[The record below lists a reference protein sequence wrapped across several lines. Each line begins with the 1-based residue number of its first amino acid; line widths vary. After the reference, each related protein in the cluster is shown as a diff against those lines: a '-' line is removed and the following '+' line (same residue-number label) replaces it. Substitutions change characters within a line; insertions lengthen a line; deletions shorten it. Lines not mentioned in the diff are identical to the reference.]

1 MRVVPKTVTLNC
13 IYAKERIGVVMKNIK
28 SKIMLIMATVV
39 ILALVIVFSENKIL
53 TAGIIVGILLVIF
66 ALFKL
71 GKYLFSAYFRST
83 KQSYFKVLFNKEASL
98 RYSTFKVFNKK
109 LSGVKKVV
117 CDVYMPKID
126 GSVSKADMVLLNET
140 GIYVIDVKPYTGRVA
155 GAEQGKEWTY
165 TKGGKTENIPNPLI
179 WNKLQMKWLKSYI
192 SEFPHTHYFSY
203 VVYKTGCKIK
213 DITFKTYEGTVATR
227 SMLPKEVMRNAAK
240 VGTSLAISEIDV
252 AFDKVKALASA
263 DFAANISDVQGIQ
276 ETIFYENKKEF
287 NEYDYKNPD
296 LE

>member
-1 MRVVPKTVTLNC
+1 
-13 IYAKERIGVVMKNIK
+13 MKNIK
-28 SKIMLIMATVV
+28 SKIMLIMAIVVILGVV
-39 ILALVIVFSENKIL
+39 ILASENKIL
-53 TAGIIVGILLVIF
+53 TSAIIVGILVAIF

-109 LSGVKKVV
+109 LNGVKKVV
-117 CDVYMPKID
+117 CDVYMPKVD
-126 GSVSKADMVLLNET
+126 GTVSRADMVLVNET
-140 GIYVIDVKPYTGRVA
+140 GIYVIDIKPYRGRVA

-192 SEFPHTHYFSY
+192 SEFPHTYYFSY
-203 VVYKTGCKIK
+203 VVYSNGCNIK
-213 DITFKTYEGTVATR
+213 GITFKTYEGTVATR
-227 SMLPKEVMRNAAK
+227 RMLPKEVMRNAAK
-240 VGTSLAISEIDV
+240 VGTSLALSEIDV
-252 AFDKVKALASA
+252 ALEKIKALTSA

-276 ETIFYENKKEF
+276 ETIFYEMKKEV
-287 NEYDYKNPD
+287 NEYDYKNPN